1 MASVVGAPAGPAA
14 SSDRSRAALLD
25 AALTEFA
32 DHGFAGARVAA
43 IAQRAGVN
51 KQLISYHFGGKL
63 GLYRAIEDQ
72 WNAREGA
79 WRAAAMS
86 LEDLVSRYLQAA
98 RADPRGTRL
107 LARGFLEGSVRGPA
121 NAAEV
126 ADLDQRQQAGEIAS
140 DLDTRA
146 VLLAVM
152 GMVAAPLLLPGV
164 ADLLGDDLD
173 LYAEQVRRIVRRLRL
188 DPP

>member
-1 MASVVGAPAGPAA
+1 MTSDLATPAGPAA

-72 WNAREGA
+72 WNARERA
-79 WRAAAMS
+79 WRDTAMS
-86 LEDLVSRYLQAA
+86 LEDLVNRYLEAA
-98 RADPRGTRL
+98 LADPRGMRL
-107 LARGFLEGSVRGPA
+107 LARGFLEGGDRESA
-121 NAAEV
+121 NDAEV
-126 ADLDQRQQAGEIAS
+126 ADLNQRQQAGEIAS

-152 GMVAAPLLLPGV
+152 GMVSAPLLLPAV
-164 ADLLGDDLD
+164 ADLIGDDLD
-173 LYAEQVRRIVRRLRL
+173 LYAEQLRRIIRRLRL
-188 DPP
+188 DLP